1 MKSNDLFEVIFIV
14 IAGLFL
20 LFLWELDVRTTEN
33 RKRIEKL
40 EQQKTSQNQVEGRE
54 PEEPQKAD

>member
-1 MKSNDLFEVIFIV
+1 MRSNDLFEVIFIV

>member
-1 MKSNDLFEVIFIV
+1 MRSNDLFEVIFIV

-54 PEEPQKAD
+54 PQKPKEAD